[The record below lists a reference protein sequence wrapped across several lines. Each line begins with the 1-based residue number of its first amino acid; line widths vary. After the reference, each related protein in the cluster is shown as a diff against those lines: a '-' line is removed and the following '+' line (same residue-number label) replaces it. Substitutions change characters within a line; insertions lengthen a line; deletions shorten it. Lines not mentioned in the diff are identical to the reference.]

1 MPTELQVL
9 LQLTKGLQYIHSKDV
24 IHRDIKPENILISI
38 TNPVVM
44 KWADFGYS
52 KPTNNRGSASMSG
65 PRGTICW
72 VAKEIIPFLR
82 LRNCEGLVGRC
93 SKQGDIFSAGCVFF
107 FFLTRGV
114 HPFGN
119 DNDLAILHDNIEKGN
134 VANQSSMIHPFFWFI
149 ISKVYNI
156 NILC

>member
-9 LQLTKGLQYIHSKDV
+9 LQLTKGLEYIHSKNV

-38 TNPVVM
+38 TDPVVM

-65 PRGTICW
+65 PRGTNCW

-114 HPFGN
+114 HPFGIEGN
-119 DNDLAILHDNIEKGN
+119 DNELSILHGNIEKGN
-134 VANQSSMIHPFFWFI
+134 VVNQSSKIHPFFFLVHF
-149 ISKVYNI
+149 KR
-156 NILC
+156 L